1 MGIPAIVAMAMK
13 HITFDKVATFAVQ
26 YGPDIFRKLKERLQ
40 TRSQQEGAG
49 QSTVAELN
57 ERLRVIGEAL
67 LKQEEIIQQQ
77 NGAIELLKENC
88 ETLQARLAICL
99 ILAAAASLLAL
110 ALLIVLLFK

>member
-1 MGIPAIVAMAMK
+1 M
-13 HITFDKVATFAVQ
+13 
-26 YGPDIFRKLKERLQ
+26 
-40 TRSQQEGAG
+40 RSQQEGAG

-57 ERLRVIGEAL
+57 ERLREIGEAL

-110 ALLIVLLFK
+110 ALLVVLLFK